1 MDKVVKRDKLWVR
14 IFSRDTSRADRAHF
28 SIVECVM
35 TFACWPRGRQMVE
48 VEGNLMTPDHYVS
61 RGEGPWAT
69 AGEQTLLETEPQTGS
84 TSIVQNITLQ
94 EGDNIELGNKIHA
107 ATLGARYRRNRAGK
121 ETHVPSSRRR
131 MQDISKVFPITPP
144 ATCTGL
150 MEQPMWISMGCQ
162 PSNR

>member
-1 MDKVVKRDKLWVR
+1 MCNDLRLLAERTTDGGG
-14 IFSRDTSRADRAHF
+14 
-28 SIVECVM
+28 
-35 TFACWPRGRQMVE
+35 GRQSYDPGPLCVQGGGA
-48 VEGNLMTPDHYVS
+48 VGDSGGTHTTPN
-61 RGEGPWAT
+61 R
-69 AGEQTLLETEPQTGS
+69 QTLLETEPQTGS